1 MVWCARRTSL
11 RANRVRF
18 HRVYAVIATA
28 IFLIEVCIA
37 LFVRDSFVRPVLG
50 DVLAV
55 MLVYSGV
62 LAIVDLRPAA
72 AALFSFAVGV
82 GVEAIQYGN
91 ALTHL
96 GLEHVAVARIVLGT
110 TFSWGDIVAYAV
122 GAIVALAADTQW
134 RRATTR
140 P

>member
-1 MVWCARRTSL
+1 M
-11 RANRVRF
+11 RF

-28 IFLIEVCIA
+28 IFLIEICIA

-55 MLVYSGV
+55 VLVYSGV

-72 AALFSFAVGV
+72 AALIAFMVGV
-82 GVEAIQYGN
+82 GVEALQYAN

-96 GLEHVAVARIVLGT
+96 GLERVPVARIVLGT

-122 GAIVALAADTQW
+122 GAFVALAADTHW
-134 RRATTR
+134 RNATPR